1 MTSGSDQA
9 IITPDPSAAQIIPD
23 NLVLTRQAAYAQP
36 TPLIALLEGADHVQ
50 GMIAGLDHR
59 GVEWLRVLVRRPSL
73 RSVHLVLAVYA
84 GGPTWD
90 DVLRDALEIQ
100 QESGGKV
107 SFRLLARRGGPDR
120 PANLLW
126 IRLPDQATSMVITG
140 NVSNALLVDQW
151 DPTDA
156 VLTLPIDAVAEDA
169 LHKWFDLLTGFS
181 RPLNDTTAAAPRLR
195 LPDGSEE
202 AARLWAENILRSHEN
217 PNAFPAWK
225 AGDVRG
231 DSVADFRVLVRTE
244 YSATLEADHVSLPR
258 PYVDPDTS
266 EVQTEVE
273 VGQAAPLARRL
284 AFPRVDPVL
293 LAVQRVL
300 TKGALVSVERVGR
313 APPLAM
319 PIRSE
324 LFGELAQQRVGS
336 ASRRQTFSVSLFD
349 EKSRK
354 LLDGRHDALSI
365 KLAAFSLMMREG
377 QRWMPQMAFALFDAE
392 ITDARHKSE
401 AALLRAIGV
410 PATDSMEAER
420 KTEAAGAFVAGLS
433 VKVARDLTDLAAQI
447 GARSR
452 PTQSFMDEVLTG
464 LKQRLEANLAK
475 GMVPNIS
482 RTQAQLWV
490 REDVNQTPWGTV
502 QRFLASAARLPRQVL
517 TDPFRMN
524 GLVITR
530 DELLRAFDPF
540 EDPLVRKF
548 LDGSRVEDQAG
559 DELRLID
566 HIEAQDACTPW
577 QRAQALYLLIS
588 GKGEAAVQ
596 QALKKER
603 GPS

>member
-195 LPDGSEE
+195 LPDGSED
-202 AARLWAENILRSHEN
+202 AARLWA
-217 PNAFPAWK
+217 
-225 AGDVRG
+225 
-231 DSVADFRVLVRTE
+231 E
-244 YSATLEADHVSLPR
+244 YSATLEADHVSLPL

-433 VKVARDLTDLAAQI
+433 VTVARDLTDLAAQI

-482 RTQAQLWV
+482 RTQAQLSV
-490 REDVNQTPWGTV
+490 REDENQTPWGTV
-502 QRFLASAARLPRQVL
+502 QTFLASAARLPRQVL
-517 TDPFRMN
+517 TDPFRMR

>member
-202 AARLWAENILRSHEN
+202 AARLWAE
-217 PNAFPAWK
+217 
-225 AGDVRG
+225 
-231 DSVADFRVLVRTE
+231 
-244 YSATLEADHVSLPR
+244 YSATLEADHVSLPL

>member
-1 MTSGSDQA
+1 
-9 IITPDPSAAQIIPD
+9 
-23 NLVLTRQAAYAQP
+23 
-36 TPLIALLEGADHVQ
+36 
-50 GMIAGLDHR
+50 
-59 GVEWLRVLVRRPSL
+59 
-73 RSVHLVLAVYA
+73 
-84 GGPTWD
+84 
-90 DVLRDALEIQ
+90 VLRDALEIQ

-202 AARLWAENILRSHEN
+202 AARLWAE
-217 PNAFPAWK
+217 
-225 AGDVRG
+225 
-231 DSVADFRVLVRTE
+231 
-244 YSATLEADHVSLPR
+244 YSATLEADHVSLPL

-273 VGQAAPLARRL
+273 VDQGAPLARRL

-603 GPS
+603 GSS